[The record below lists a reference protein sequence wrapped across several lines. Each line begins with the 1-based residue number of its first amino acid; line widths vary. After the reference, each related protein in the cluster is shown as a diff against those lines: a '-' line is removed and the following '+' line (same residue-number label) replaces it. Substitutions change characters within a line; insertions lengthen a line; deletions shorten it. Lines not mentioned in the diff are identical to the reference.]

1 MKYEKLSIFGLPK
14 TFNIWDACDSFQPT
28 GKVTSP
34 DDILI
39 DMYPAECNEG
49 EDASVLFEYDKSS
62 TGVDLVYTP
71 HLQTLSLWLSPWA
84 AEADVRLYVKFV
96 NFILSKY
103 KRAKLYD
110 KYAPLKCLTED
121 DENQMIKARSKYL
134 ERQLATKEGF
144 TMEGLNAGYTLKVAH
159 LKPADSLEKQA
170 KELQNVFVEMQWTF
184 DEEDS

>member
-1 MKYEKLSIFGLPK
+1 MKYENLSIFGLPK
-14 TFNIWDACDSFQPT
+14 TFNLWDACDSFQPA
-28 GKVTSP
+28 GKSSSP
-34 DDILI
+34 DEILF
-39 DMYPAECNEG
+39 DMYPAECNDG

-62 TGVDLVYTP
+62 TGVVLVHTP

-84 AEADVRLYVKFV
+84 VEADVRLYVKYI

-110 KYAPLKCLTED
+110 KYAPLKGLTEN
-121 DENQMIKARSKYL
+121 DEKQMIKARSKYL

-159 LKPADSLEKQA
+159 LKPADSLEQQA
-170 KELQNVFVEMQWTF
+170 KELQKVFVEMQWTF

>member
-1 MKYEKLSIFGLPK
+1 MKYDKLSIFGLPK
-14 TFNIWDACDSFQPT
+14 TFNLWDACDSFQPA
-28 GKVTSP
+28 GIVTSP
-34 DDILI
+34 DDILF

-49 EDASVLFEYDKSS
+49 EDASILFQYDESA

-84 AEADVRLYVKFV
+84 VEADVQLYVKYV

-103 KRAKLYD
+103 KRAKLFD
-110 KYAPLKCLTED
+110 KYAPLKGLTEE
-121 DENQMIKARSKYL
+121 DEKQMIKARSKHL
-134 ERQLATKEGF
+134 EHLLATREGF

-159 LKPADSLEKQA
+159 LKPADSLEQQA